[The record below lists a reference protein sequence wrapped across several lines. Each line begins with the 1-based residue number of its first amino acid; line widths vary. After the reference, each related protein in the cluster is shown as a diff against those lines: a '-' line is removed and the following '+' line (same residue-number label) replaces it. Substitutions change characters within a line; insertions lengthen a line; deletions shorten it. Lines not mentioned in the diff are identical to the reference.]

1 MAPITA
7 RTDRSK
13 DLTTY
18 LCSGQ
23 ISVDEILSALKEYFS
38 GEVTKNVLWDF
49 AEADVDMH
57 QPQIDRLMIYLRR
70 LPPQELEKRRG
81 GRVAI
86 IAPKEYVIGIM
97 EQLKGW
103 SAILDDLLEF
113 QMFIDAEEALDW
125 LEESYN

>member
-23 ISVDEILSALKEYFS
+23 ISVDEILTALKEYFS
-38 GEVTKNVLWDF
+38 GAVTKNVLWDF
-49 AEADVDMH
+49 AEADVDMR

-70 LPPQELEKRRG
+70 LPPQKLEKRRG

-97 EQLKGW
+97 EQFKGW
-103 SAILDDLLEF
+103 SAILDDLFEF

-125 LEESYN
+125 LEESR

>member
-97 EQLKGW
+97 ETETLPVG
-103 SAILDDLLEF
+103 SAMLIPH
-113 QMFIDAEEALDW
+113 IHTALAVTT
-125 LEESYN
+125 LQQ